1 MISIVSDSSTL
12 YSVEQGKQI
21 GLSIV
26 PLNITVDDVSYRDFE
41 DISEEKI
48 YQMIEEGKVPR
59 TSQPSLGEKIDLYN
73 ELSKKGEVIDI
84 TIASGLSGTYSTALL
99 AKEACDNPDKIHV
112 VDSMTLCG
120 PQRYMVDKALE
131 MAALNKSSEEIISKL
146 EEIRET
152 DCSFLI
158 PVDFAFLVRGGRLN
172 GVAGILGGMLK
183 LIALMKK
190 GDKGKG
196 IDKFSISKTS
206 RKAAFDMI
214 EEMKKENVD
223 SSYVFYITHSQN
235 IKLATKMKEKLL
247 EAFPE
252 AEIHFYPLSPS
263 FITQTGPGSIAVQA
277 IKKF

>member
-1 MISIVSDSSTL
+1 MVSIVSDSSTL
-12 YSVEQGKQI
+12 YSVEEGKQI
-21 GLSIV
+21 GLSII
-26 PLNITVDDVSYRDFE
+26 PLNITVDEVSYRDYE
-41 DISEEKI
+41 DITEQKL
-48 YQMIEEGKVPR
+48 YTMISEGKVPR
-59 TSQPSLGEKIDLYN
+59 TSQPSLGEKINLYN
-73 ELSKKGEVIDI
+73 ELLKKGEVIDI

-99 AKEACDNPDKIHV
+99 AKEASDDPSKVHV
-112 VDSMTLCG
+112 IDSMTLCG
-120 PQRYMVDKALE
+120 PQRYLVNKALE
-131 MAALNKSSEEIISKL
+131 MALLGKTSEEIVSKI

-190 GDKGKG
+190 GEKGRG

-214 EEMKKENVD
+214 EEMKKNNVD

-247 EAFPE
+247 EAYPE

-263 FITQTGPGSIAVQA
+263 FITQTGPGSVAIQA